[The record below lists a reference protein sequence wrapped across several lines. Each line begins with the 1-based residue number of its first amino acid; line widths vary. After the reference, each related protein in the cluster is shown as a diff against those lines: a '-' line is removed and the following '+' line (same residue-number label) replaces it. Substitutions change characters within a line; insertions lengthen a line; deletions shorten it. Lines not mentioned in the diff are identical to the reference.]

1 MIVSLRGKP
10 FSVSPVKLLTSLS
23 FVLAGVILCFAAMT
37 HEGGPAE
44 FFRLG
49 GIVDSAAS
57 MVGYDS
63 GDEGVLIA
71 ASKPRSW
78 VQDDKAWVQ
87 GSMWGSGWNATY
99 GILTIVLG
107 LLGAGL
113 ALATAKKFFGQ
124 VKAAAPGNERMVEI
138 AEHVREGAMAYLI
151 RQRRIVV
158 PALVTTAVIIAAINL
173 LGAHWWL
180 SIFVMFGLIT
190 GGACSFLTGWWGM
203 RTATMASSRTAWACK
218 EGGLNAGLQVAFKAG
233 AVMGLSVVGLGIA
246 FIAVWFFIMVGLVD
260 IAESV
265 TLNDVANAMITFGL
279 GASLVALFAR
289 VGGGIFTKAA
299 DVGADLVGKVEA
311 GIPEDDPRNPAT
323 IADNVGDNVGDVAGM
338 GADLYE
344 SYVGSILAAIALSWS
359 AALALGK
366 NPFGFAMAPVAIA
379 AVGIILSVFS
389 TRFVKTDE
397 NATLHQL
404 LGSLHKGV
412 NVASI
417 SVGLFALPICL
428 FAFGG
433 MGFFMWLAVVTGL
446 GAGLVIA
453 WGSERYTAY
462 DYEPT
467 QGIAKQSVTGPATV
481 IIGGLAVG
489 MMSTWIPIMTVAIAT
504 LLAFGFGGGFAA
516 PSAGLY
522 AVALAAVGMLST
534 LGITLAT
541 DAYGPIADNAGGNA
555 EMAGLPPEVRERTD
569 ALDSLGN
576 TTAAIGK
583 GFAIG
588 SAALTA
594 LALIASYYD
603 SIGSFIASG
612 TDVQFSFASLTIMS
626 PQVIIGLFIGAMLV
640 FVFGALTMQA
650 VGDAAREMVEEVRR
664 QFRDIPG
671 IMEGTGTPD
680 YASCVD
686 ISTSAALRKMIVPS
700 AIAVAGPI
708 LTGVLFGAGAVFGL
722 LAGGLATGFAM
733 AVMMANAGGAW
744 DNAKKWVEKGG
755 LAEKF
760 IEEGI
765 YNPAVEDKALA
776 AIDGD
781 QGGPD
786 GKKKSES
793 KKKSAA
799 KKSTAKK
806 SGAKKKSAS
815 AKSKKTSTRAKKS
828 GDSSKADKTEETTE
842 EKTDAAADSTP
853 AEEPAAKPAE
863 AAKEEPASEEKPAE
877 PVAAAEKAEEK
888 AAEKAEEK
896 AETKPEPGSEA
907 PAPVAASSKPKYKRY
922 VKGTPEH
929 TATVVGD
936 TVGDPFK
943 DTSGPS
949 MNILVKLMSMVAVA
963 TVALIMVVNDGNGI
977 LPWIFKAIFTTGN

>member
-1 MIVSLRGKP
+1 MIVSLRGRP
-10 FSVSPVKLLTSLS
+10 FSVSPVKLLTSFS
-23 FVLAGVILCFAAMT
+23 FMLAGVLLCFAALT
-37 HEGGPAE
+37 HDGGPAE

-49 GIVDSAAS
+49 GIVDTAAS
-57 MVGYDS
+57 AIGYES
-63 GDEGVLIA
+63 GNDGVLIA
-71 ASKPRSW
+71 ASKARSW
-78 VQDDKAWVQ
+78 VQDDKAWEQ

-107 LLGAGL
+107 LAGAGL

-138 AEHVREGAMAYLI
+138 AEHVREGAMAYLV
-151 RQRRIVV
+151 RQRRIVLPV
-158 PALVTTAVIIAAINL
+158 LLGTAVVIGLINFA
-173 LGAHWWL
+173 GPHWWL
-180 SIFVMFGLIT
+180 GLFIIVGLAT

-246 FIAVWFFIMVGLVD
+246 FITFWFLIMVGLVD
-260 IAESV
+260 IAEGV
-265 TLNDVANAMITFGL
+265 TLNDVSNAMITFGL

-359 AALALGK
+359 AALALNK

-379 AVGIILSVFS
+379 AFGIILSVFS

-397 NATLHQL
+397 GATLHQL

-428 FAFGG
+428 FAFGS

-462 DYEPT
+462 DYAPT

-489 MMSTWIPIMTVAIAT
+489 MMSTWIPIMTVAVAT

-516 PSAGLY
+516 PAAGLY

-594 LALIASYYD
+594 LALIASYSD
-603 SIGSFIASG
+603 SIQSFIAAG
-612 TDVQFSFASLTIMS
+612 KDIDFSFSSLAIMS
-626 PQVIIGLFIGAMLV
+626 PQVIIGLFIGSMLV

-650 VGDAAREMVEEVRR
+650 VGDAAKEMVEEVRR

-671 IMEGTGTPD
+671 IMEGTGKPD

-686 ISTSAALRKMIVPS
+686 ISTSAALRKMVVPS
-700 AIAVAGPI
+700 LIAVAGPI
-708 LTGVLFGAGAVFGL
+708 VTGVLFGAGAVFGL

-760 IEEGI
+760 IEEGV
-765 YNPAVEDKALA
+765 YNPAVEDKALEA
-776 AIDGD
+776 VDGD

-799 KKSTAKK
+799 KKS
-806 SGAKKKSAS
+806 SAKKKSAS
-815 AKSKKTSTRAKKS
+815 SKSKKTSTRAKKS
-828 GDSSKADKTEETTE
+828 DDEAKEAKKEEVTADADADTGSDEGDSAPANEPEESAT
-842 EKTDAAADSTP
+842 
-853 AEEPAAKPAE
+853 KPAE
-863 AAKEEPASEEKPAE
+863 ATEEKPVEEKPAE
-877 PVAAAEKAEEK
+877 PVAAEEK
-888 AAEKAEEK
+888 PEAKVEEK
-896 AETKPEPGSEA
+896 PEA
-907 PAPVAASSKPKYKRY
+907 LAPVVASSKPKYKRY

-977 LPWIFKAIFTTGN
+977 LPWIFKAIFTSSN